1 MNRWKIKNAPGLLL
15 GVHDQFKPSC
25 LLEQQL
31 CLNEDSEGFWFEA
44 PSLSMGPR
52 GGLLAP
58 TLATGTFTWALSKP
72 LGAALAASW
81 SSLAIITNWEGL
93 PWTDADALQRSS
105 PSKNTQVREGIG
117 GATWIYVWIHVK
129 HFDSKNFLTEQDRQ
143 TWILN
148 LPLCKTTKTE
158 DFGFM
163 NCKTLFS
170 HSNSSSKVTQL
181 VSGQDCA
188 QTCVI
193 IHTELGKKCLS
204 KALALSCFV
213 MLKTRSNTNCW
224 HRGRCP
230 PLFPI

>member
-1 MNRWKIKNAPGLLL
+1 M
-15 GVHDQFKPSC
+15 
-25 LLEQQL
+25 
-31 CLNEDSEGFWFEA
+31 NEDSEGFWFEA
-44 PSLSMGPR
+44 PSLSMEPR

-72 LGAALAASW
+72 LCAALAASW

-105 PSKNTQVREGIG
+105 PSKSTQVREGIG

-148 LPLCKTTKTE
+148 LPLCKTTKTKIA
-158 DFGFM
+158 FGFM

-170 HSNSSSKVTQL
+170 HSNSSSKVAQL

-188 QTCVI
+188 DLCYYSHRT
-193 IHTELGKKCLS
+193 GKKIFI
-204 KALALSCFV
+204 KGFGFV
-213 MLKTRSNTNCW
+213 TLCHAKDEVKHELLTQ
-224 HRGRCP
+224 G
-230 PLFPI
+230 